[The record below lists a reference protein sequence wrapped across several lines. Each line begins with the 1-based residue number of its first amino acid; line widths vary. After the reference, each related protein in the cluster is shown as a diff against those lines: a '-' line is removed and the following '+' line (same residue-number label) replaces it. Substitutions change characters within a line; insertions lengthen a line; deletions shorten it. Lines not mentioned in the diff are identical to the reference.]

1 MLDISDKTTE
11 SVDEADVQEILYQM
25 YPQSDD
31 LVYIELSRLHCTVTS
46 KIDEKELLFKSDSAN
61 WNTELFTR
69 LDVEPEQYL
78 TKTLSTYDP
87 KATLNY

>member
-1 MLDISDKTTE
+1 
-11 SVDEADVQEILYQM
+11 M